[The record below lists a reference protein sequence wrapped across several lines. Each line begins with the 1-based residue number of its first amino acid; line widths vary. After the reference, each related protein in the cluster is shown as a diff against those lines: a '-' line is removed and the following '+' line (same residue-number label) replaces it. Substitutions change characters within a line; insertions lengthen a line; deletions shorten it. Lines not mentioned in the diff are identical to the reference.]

1 MWNRSETEQAW
12 PVDVVTPLDGL
23 RKALNGKPM
32 SFNWGDLKVT
42 GGFNIKMV

>member
-23 RKALNGKPM
+23 RKAWKGEAHELQ
-32 SFNWGDLKVT
+32 L
-42 GGFNIKMV
+42 GGISKSPGISI